1 MIRTQSLSYQH
12 VGSSPLVFPDIL
24 VKDGHAT
31 LLLGDSGKGKT
42 TLLHLLGGLLRPTTG
57 TVSIDDTDIHQMSE
71 TELDLFRGRNI
82 GIVFQQSHFIQ
93 SLTVLENLLTAQ
105 YLAGLKQHKEK
116 AKFLLQKTGLTDKAN
131 RLTYQLSQGEQQ
143 RLAIVRALLNE
154 PNVVLADEPTSA
166 LDDKNCE
173 NIIHLLESATQEAGA
188 TLLIVTHDKR
198 LKEYFKEVVEL

>member
-12 VGSSPLVFPDIL
+12 IGSSPLVFPDIL
-24 VKDGHAT
+24 VKDGHAA

-198 LKEYFKEVVEL
+198 LKEYFKEIVEL